1 LSALVLFGLATVV
14 WSELRKFTGG
24 PAPPSLNESNAFI
37 AGDRGVN
44 TPPKERINSTDDQ
57 KYVLIPAGRYL
68 MGCSAGDSE
77 CEEDEKPP
85 HWVTI
90 PKPFWLGQTE
100 VTTGAFRNYAKAAA
114 REVSATDAQF
124 PVLEIDRE
132 EAAAFCR
139 WAGGRLPTEAEWE
152 YAARG
157 GKSEARY
164 GPLADIAWFDKN
176 SEETPHP
183 VAQKQPN
190 LYGLY
195 DMLGNAAEWVF
206 DRYYNRYD
214 EEEPQAVPE
223 APVAANAT
231 GVVRGGAWAFESSS
245 SRVSNRT
252 QMEKDARESFVGFRC
267 ASDTP

>member
-1 LSALVLFGLATVV
+1 VKFYETFGDFGFCMRARMETLRVYGAALSPMSAWQILQGVETLP
-14 WSELRKFTGG
+14 LRM
-24 PAPPSLNESNAFI
+24 
-37 AGDRGVN
+37 
-44 TPPKERINSTDDQ
+44 ERH
-57 KYVLIPAGRYL
+57 
-68 MGCSAGDSE
+68 SA
-77 CEEDEKPP
+77 
-85 HWVTI
+85 
-90 PKPFWLGQTE
+90 
-100 VTTGAFRNYAKAAA
+100 N
-114 REVSATDAQF
+114 
-124 PVLEIDRE
+124 
-132 EAAAFCR
+132 AAAFCR